1 VKHRISSHNGFTLIE
16 VLVAMAIFAI
26 LSALAYG
33 TLSQTLLSAEILSD
47 RMDRLQ
53 ALQRTM
59 RMLTDDIQQLAP
71 RPVRDELGENF
82 IPAMSTGFQ
91 SGFAIE
97 LTRGGWNNPMTLPR
111 STLQRVAYRI
121 EEDQLVRYQWMVLDR
136 TLSNQP
142 VSVVLLDG
150 VESIQ
155 FRFYQPD
162 GEFTDQWPPLEQN
175 GPAYARLRPRAV
187 EIILRL
193 IDDTEITRLVEVAP

>member
-1 VKHRISSHNGFTLIE
+1 MRRRSHQAFTLIE

-33 TLSQTLLSAEILSD
+33 TLSQTLLSAEILGD

-53 ALQRTM
+53 ALQRTI
-59 RMLTDDIQQLAP
+59 RLLTDDLHQLAP
-71 RPVRDELGENF
+71 RPVRDELGDNF
-82 IPAMSTGFQ
+82 GPALTTGFQ

-97 LTRGGWNNPMTLPR
+97 LTRSGWNNPMILPR
-111 STLQRVAYRI
+111 STQQRAAYRI
-121 EEDQLVRYQWMVLDR
+121 EDDELVRYHWTVLDR
-136 TLSNQP
+136 TLSNEA

-155 FRFYQPD
+155 FRFFQAD
-162 GEFTDQWPPLEQN
+162 GEATDQWPPLNQT
-175 GPAYARLRPRAV
+175 GPANVRYRPRAV

-193 IDDTEITRLVEVAP
+193 EDEGEITRLVEVAP

>member
-1 VKHRISSHNGFTLIE
+1 MIRSSTEGAFTLIE

-33 TLSQTLLSAEILSD
+33 TLSQTLLSAEILGD

-59 RMLTDDIQQLAP
+59 RLLSDDLYQLSP
-71 RPVRDELGENF
+71 RPVRDELGDNF
-82 IPAMSTGFQ
+82 NPALSTGFQ

-97 LTRGGWNNPMTLPR
+97 LTRGGWNNPMVLPR
-111 STLQRVAYRI
+111 GTLQRTAYRI
-121 EEDQLVRYQWMVLDR
+121 EEDELVRYHWTVLDR
-136 TLSNQP
+136 TLSNEP
-142 VSVVLLDG
+142 VAVVLLDG

-155 FRFYQPD
+155 FRFYLSD
-162 GEFTDQWPPLEQN
+162 GEDTDQWPPLSQD
-175 GPAYARLRPRAV
+175 GPANMRLRPRAV

-193 IDDTEITRLVEVAP
+193 VEEGEITRLVEVTP

>member
-1 VKHRISSHNGFTLIE
+1 MIRSSTEGAFTLIE

-33 TLSQTLLSAEILSD
+33 TLSQTLLSAEILGD

-59 RMLTDDIQQLAP
+59 RLLSDDLYQLSP
-71 RPVRDELGENF
+71 RPVRDELGDNF
-82 IPAMSTGFQ
+82 NPALSTGFQ

-97 LTRGGWNNPMTLPR
+97 LTRGGWNNPMVLPR
-111 STLQRVAYRI
+111 GTLQRTAYRI
-121 EEDQLVRYQWMVLDR
+121 EEDELVRYHWTVLDR
-136 TLSNQP
+136 TLSNEP
-142 VSVVLLDG
+142 VAVVLLDG

-155 FRFYQPD
+155 FRFYLSD
-162 GEFTDQWPPLEQN
+162 GEYTDQWPPLSQD
-175 GPAYARLRPRAV
+175 GPANMRLRPRAV

-193 IDDTEITRLVEVAP
+193 VEEGEITRLVEVTP